1 MGAIF
6 SCGSVIL
13 TSTLPAVMV
22 GVAFLLAKRDKKD

>member
-13 TSTLPAVMV
+13 TSALPAVMI
-22 GVAFLLAKRDKKD
+22 GAACLLAKRSKKN